1 MREEVQ
7 MMHLSGNGGTD
18 SETIRHPMPS
28 SENAKLHQDFGKIR
42 HRASKNR
49 KHHHVSKGNH
59 LGSTGGPITEFEDSG
74 LHEKSDDDSNGIFI
88 NTEESVKSEDLDP
101 TQGQVTSQGLFI
113 PDEAEEPETLEIPAD
128 SKLGNDATSKPMA
141 AHLDT
146 SDLFTNPK
154 ESVESEDLDTT
165 EGRVTSQG
173 LIIPDEAEE
182 PETLEIPAESDLGHE
197 HVMNQT
203 MKDLGLQPTQMPEE
217 A

>member
-7 MMHLSGNGGTD
+7 PMHLSGNGGM
-18 SETIRHPMPS
+18 ENEAIRHPMSS
-28 SENAKLHQDFGKIR
+28 SENAKLHRDFGKIR

-59 LGSTGGPITEFEDSG
+59 LGSAGGPITELEYSG
-74 LHEKSDDDSNGIFI
+74 LHEKPDDDSNDIFI
-88 NTEESVKSEDLDP
+88 NTEEGVKSEDLDP
-101 TQGQVTSQGLFI
+101 TQGQVTSQGLLI

-128 SKLGNDATSKPMA
+128 SKLGNDATFKPMA
-141 AHLDT
+141 
-146 SDLFTNPK
+146 
-154 ESVESEDLDTT
+154 ESEDLDTT

-203 MKDLGLQPTQMPEE
+203 VKDLGLQPTQIPEE